1 MNGSQARVV
10 ITDYTFP
17 SLDIEHEV
25 LSPLEAAIEAHQ
37 CQDEDEVVAVVR
49 GANVVMAQ
57 FAPIGRRAIE
67 ALSKD
72 ATIVR
77 YGVGVD
83 NIDLQAARE
92 LGVAVAYVPDY
103 CVDEVADHT
112 VALLLAL
119 LRKIKVF
126 DQGVRSGRWDPV
138 GLAKPLP
145 PFGGSTI
152 GFVGLGRIGRAVLD
166 RLRPFGFSF
175 TVYDPFLSSE
185 EAEELNVDLVDL
197 QPLLME
203 VDGLSLHVPLT
214 PQTRHLLNEKRL
226 GLMKP
231 TAVVVNTARGGL
243 IDADALAQA
252 LRTGKLGAAALD
264 VFEDEPLPTASPLR
278 DIEHIFLSPHAA
290 WYSES
295 SLPRL
300 QRLAAEEAARA
311 LRDEPLRCPIE
322 REEVG
327 R

>member
-1 MNGSQARVV
+1 MNTSQPKVV

-25 LSPLEAAIEAHQ
+25 LSPLGAVIEAHQ
-37 CQDEDEVVAVVR
+37 CQDVDDVVAVVR
-49 GANVVMAQ
+49 RAKVVMAQ
-57 FAPIGRRAIE
+57 FAPVERRAIE
-67 ALSKD
+67 ALPQG

-92 LGVAVAYVPDY
+92 LKVAVAYVPDY

-119 LRKIKVF
+119 LRKIKVL
-126 DQGVRSGRWDPV
+126 DQGVRSGVWDPV

-145 PFGGSTI
+145 PFAKATI
-152 GFVGLGRIGRAVLD
+152 GFVGLGRIGTAVLE

-175 TVYDPFLSSE
+175 AVHDPFLSPD
-185 EAEELNVDLVDL
+185 EALELGVDLLDL
-197 QPLLME
+197 RSLLAE

-214 PQTRHLLNEKRL
+214 PETYHLLDEERL
-226 GLMKP
+226 GFMKP

-252 LRTGKLGAAALD
+252 LQAGKLGGAALD
-264 VFEDEPLPTASPLR
+264 VFEDEPLPPESSLRSPQ
-278 DIEHIFLSPHAA
+278 HIFLAPHAA
-290 WYSES
+290 WYSED

-311 LRDEPLRCPIE
+311 LRGEPLRCPID
-322 REEVG
+322 
-327 R
+327 